1 MFFNIVFL
9 KRQTTVTPRGDD
21 PKASWVIHHRE
32 NRCFTIYYTLL
43 HINQHWRR
51 YGLCPRLSNL
61 VWRNFKGYCGLFWV
75 SFELGPRGNP
85 HPLPTF
91 LLNGPAQEDQLL
103 VLTINVF
110 IQWRNGVFFW
120 GGLILSYVR
129 YRSFQLS
136 ASRKT
141 WSDCHSSSE

>member
-1 MFFNIVFL
+1 VFFNIVFL

-43 HINQHWRR
+43 HINQYWRR
-51 YGLCPRLSNL
+51 HGLCPRLSNL
-61 VWRNFKGYCGLFWV
+61 VWRNFKGYCALFWV

-110 IQWRNGVFFW
+110 IQWRNGVFLGRWANSQLRSVPQFSAKCKPQNM
-120 GGLILSYVR
+120 IRLS
-129 YRSFQLS
+129 QQ
-136 ASRKT
+136 
-141 WSDCHSSSE
+141 